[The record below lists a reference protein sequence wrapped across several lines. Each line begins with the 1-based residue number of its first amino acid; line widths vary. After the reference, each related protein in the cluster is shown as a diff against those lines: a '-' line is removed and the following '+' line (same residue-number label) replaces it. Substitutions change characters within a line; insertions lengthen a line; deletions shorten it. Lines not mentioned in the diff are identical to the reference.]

1 MQVKQPPTR
10 AQRSAGFVAR
20 GERRALPLLICFVLL
35 ALPLVPVHPHRARL
49 ATQRFLDRALHD
61 TECTSARGGSLSCR
75 LVQAVWLLDPGYPP
89 GHAPAGRTGF
99 AFDLSSG
106 DSSQPGNTRSSRLPA
121 AFVFADFPAFL
132 HSEHDGAVGHAR
144 HGVHA
149 ARPAAL
155 LAKGIRSSFGC
166 VPRAGAG
173 KGDRTGCALSLWGA
187 SGRKEGLEAR
197 QLLCPA
203 RRGAWPMVMAAR
215 SSNRLLAG
223 KSRLRSL

>member
-35 ALPLVPVHPHRARL
+35 ALPLVAVHLPFLTLPFFWDELGQFIPTALDLLRSGSWIAHSTTPNVHPPGV
-49 ATQRFLDRALHD
+49 
-61 TECTSARGGSLSCR
+61 EVY
-75 LVQAVWLLDPGYPP
+75 LVLWYKL
-89 GHAPAGRTGF
+89 F
-99 AFDLSSG
+99 G
-106 DSSQPGNTRSSRLPA
+106 DSSQPGNTRSSRLPP
-121 AFVFADFPAFL
+121 AFVAADFPAFL
-132 HSEHDGAVGHAR
+132 HPEHDGAVGHAR

-173 KGDRTGCALSLWGA
+173 KGDRTGCALCLWGA
-187 SGRKEGLEAR
+187 SGRKERLEAR

-223 KSRLRSL
+223 ESRLRSL